1 MIEISVVIPVYRSA
15 LTLPELVSRLN
26 RVLPKLARRHEILLV
41 NDGSPDNSWE
51 VIEKLSRRHPRV
63 GGINLMRNYGQH
75 AALAAGIQGS
85 RGEVIVALDDDLQT
99 PPEEIPKL
107 IKKLNEGFDLVYGVR
122 AREAHGFLRNGCS
135 RLGKSLLARLL
146 GVRVATSLSSYKAFK
161 GSLREPLLRHH
172 GPVVFLDALL
182 CWGTTRVGSVEVEH
196 HRRKEGVSGY
206 NWRKLIR
213 HYANMTTSFS
223 QFPLK
228 LASLLG
234 IFTMLMGLILFLFVL
249 TVYWI
254 RGIPVP
260 GFTFVAA
267 SITLFSGI
275 QLFILGIM
283 GEYLARMHQS
293 LIGMPAY
300 VIRQTAGMAGFLRR
314 AAHGKDPA

>member
-1 MIEISVVIPVYRSA
+1 MNKISVVIPVYRSA
-15 LTLPELVSRLN
+15 PTLPELVSRLN

-41 NDGSPDNSWE
+41 NDGSPDNSWK
-51 VIEKLSRRHPRV
+51 VIEDLSRRHPGV

-75 AALAAGIQGS
+75 AALAAGIQAS

-107 IKKLNEGFDLVYGVR
+107 IKKLKEGFDLVYGVR

-146 GVRVATSLSSYKAFK
+146 GVRVATSLSSYKAFRS
-161 GSLREPLLRHH
+161 SLREPLLRHH

-182 CWGTTRVGSVEVEH
+182 CWGTTRIGSVEVEH
-196 HRRKEGVSGY
+196 HHRKEGASGY
-206 NWRKLIR
+206 NWKKLIR
-213 HYANMTTSFS
+213 HYANMATSFS

-228 LASLLG
+228 LASLIG
-234 IFTMLMGLILFLFVL
+234 IVTMLMGLALFIFVL
-249 TVYWI
+249 VVYWTK
-254 RGIPVP
+254 GVPVP

-275 QLFILGIM
+275 QLLILGII

-300 VIRQTAGMAGFLRR
+300 VVRKRVGAGSLR
-314 AAHGKDPA
+314 HG